1 MTNMPQT
8 VVARIRRAVS
18 IAINLAGILGVG
30 LLAGCANPGRIGD
43 GYSLSPQN
51 VASTID
57 AHAARKH
64 PLVVLDVR
72 ALDQYRSGH
81 LAGAIWLDLTTWT
94 KLAKSSDRG
103 FADRAGWEKRIGDLG
118 IDTDDSVLIYDGG
131 EMTEAARVW
140 YLLQYFGAENVAVLD
155 GGYPTLAAIIAK
167 DRIVTGDPP
176 SPIAKSFTP
185 GKGGWFPASEPKPAV
200 ALANKKSV
208 LQTLNAKSARIVDAR
223 TTAEFSGRDRKNNP
237 RGGHLRDAVN
247 IPHADLLDAGGR
259 LKSAEDLRKI
269 FENAGLKQDEAMVI
283 HCQSGG
289 RASLAALAA
298 MKAGYKNISNYY
310 MSFGEWAMDETC
322 PLEMETST
330 EK

>member
-1 MTNMPQT
+1 MKNTPQT
-8 VVARIRRAVS
+8 VMARSRRAVL
-18 IAINLAGILGVG
+18 IAIKLAGILGVG
-30 LLAGCANPGRIGD
+30 LLAGCANLGRVGD
-43 GYSLSPQN
+43 GYSIAPQN
-51 VASTID
+51 VVAALD
-57 AHAARKH
+57 ARAARKR

-72 ALDQYRSGH
+72 PLDQYRSGH
-81 LAGAIWLDLTTWT
+81 LAGATWLDLTTWT

-118 IDTDDSVLIYDGG
+118 IDADDSVLIYDGG

-140 YLLQYFGAENVAVLD
+140 YLLQYFGAEHVAVLD
-155 GGYPTLAAIIAK
+155 SGYPTLAAIIAK
-167 DRIVTGDPP
+167 DRIVAGDPP

-185 GKGGWFPASEPKPAV
+185 GKGGWLHATGQKPAV
-200 ALANKKSV
+200 ALSNKKSIQ
-208 LQTLNAKSARIVDAR
+208 QTLNSKSARIVDAR
-223 TTAEFSGRDRKNNP
+223 TTAEYSGRDRKNNP
-237 RGGHLRDAVN
+237 RGGHLPDAVN

-259 LKSAEDLRKI
+259 LKSAEELRRI
-269 FENAGLKQDEAMVI
+269 FENAGLKQDEALVI

-322 PLEMETST
+322 PLEMESSQ